1 VTLSAPEYLRRDSS
15 SVLVAREPAESLAW
29 AMLHSMPDGVVMIE
43 DGGRIVFANRRA
55 ESLFGYSRGEL
66 LGENI
71 EILIAPAGR
80 DAHRDHRARYGEA
93 PIPRPMGDGAR
104 LLGVRRDGSGLPV
117 DVSLSPLVEGSRRLI
132 MAAVR
137 PHSDLER
144 DRIASELLES
154 VIGQLFSVG
163 WSLQEAID
171 CREDTLTERLAQAID
186 ALDTAIH
193 QIRAAVYPP
202 NGIPIGPT

>member
-1 VTLSAPEYLRRDSS
+1 MALSAPEYLRLDSS
-15 SVLVAREPAESLAW
+15 SVPVACEPAESLAW
-29 AMLHSMPDGVVMIE
+29 SMLHSMPDGVVMIE

-55 ESLFGYSRGEL
+55 ESLFGYARGEL

-71 EILIAPAGR
+71 EILIAPADR
-80 DAHRDHRARYGEA
+80 DAHRDHRARYGEV
-93 PIPRPMGDGAR
+93 PVPRPMGDGAR
-104 LLGVRRDGSGLPV
+104 LLGVRRDGSGMPV
-117 DVSLSPLVEGSRRLI
+117 DVSLSPLVEGSRRLV

-144 DRIASELLES
+144 DRIADELLES
-154 VIGQLFSVG
+154 VIGKLFGVG
-163 WSLQEAID
+163 WSLQVAID
-171 CREDTLTERLAQAID
+171 CREDTLTERLTQAID

-202 NGIPIGPT
+202 TGIPNSPT

>member
-1 VTLSAPEYLRRDSS
+1 VALSAPEELGPDVSS
-15 SVLVAREPAESLAW
+15 TPVAREPAESLAW

-66 LGENI
+66 LGQNI
-71 EILIAPAGR
+71 EILIAPARR

-93 PIPRPMGDGAR
+93 PLPRPMGGGAR

-117 DVSLSPLVEGSRRLI
+117 DVSLSPLVEGSRWLI

-144 DRIASELLES
+144 DRIADELLES
-154 VIGQLFSVG
+154 VIGQLFGVG
-163 WSLQEAID
+163 WSLQLAIE
-171 CREDTLTERLAQAID
+171 CREDTLTERLTQAID

-202 NGIPIGPT
+202 HGIPDSST